1 MTAAALFEI
10 ATGLV
15 FLVVLYVGLFARA
28 AIRSLG
34 GRLQAFGILL
44 VAVGLFLVFE
54 GLSRGDENMLIAA
67 AAAFVLA
74 SILVAAGLA
83 MSARRGA

>member
-15 FLVVLYVGLFARA
+15 FLTVLYVGVFARP
-28 AIRSLG
+28 AIRPLG

-44 VAVGLFLVFE
+44 IAVGLFLVYE
-54 GLSRGDENMLIAA
+54 GLGRGDENMLIGG

-74 SILVAAGLA
+74 AIMVAVGLA
-83 MSARRGA
+83 MSARRAG